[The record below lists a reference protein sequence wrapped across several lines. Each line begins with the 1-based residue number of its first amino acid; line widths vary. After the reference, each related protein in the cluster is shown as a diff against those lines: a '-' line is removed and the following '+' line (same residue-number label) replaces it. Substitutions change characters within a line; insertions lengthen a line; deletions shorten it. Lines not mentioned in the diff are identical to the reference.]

1 MAELQKPSP
10 GGHLDRVD
18 GDYRMWRAG
27 TEKSAA
33 NRLGGEDWL
42 AAPRFSELSHEVSV
56 IFPQKLLFPG
66 HLVLVEECELLILA
80 ALVLPLL

>member
-33 NRLGGEDWL
+33 NRLGGEDDWL
-42 AAPRFSELSHEVSV
+42 LPGSQNSLMKFLSSFPRNYYFLG
-56 IFPQKLLFPG
+56 ILF
-66 HLVLVEECELLILA
+66 L
-80 ALVLPLL
+80 

>member
-33 NRLGGEDWL
+33 NWLGGED
-42 AAPRFSELSHEVSV
+42 
-56 IFPQKLLFPG
+56 
-66 HLVLVEECELLILA
+66 
-80 ALVLPLL
+80 